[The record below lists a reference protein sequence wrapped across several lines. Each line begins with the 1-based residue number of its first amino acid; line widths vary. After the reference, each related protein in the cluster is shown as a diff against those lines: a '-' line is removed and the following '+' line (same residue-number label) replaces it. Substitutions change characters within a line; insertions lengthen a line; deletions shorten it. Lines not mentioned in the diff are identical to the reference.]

1 MMPSPFLSTILLA
14 AFAAGLAYF
23 WDPSSVLD
31 FHPTDTPKTLANTYL
46 INTSA
51 LTYSAQGSL
60 TEILKASDVRH
71 FPKQKRTEI
80 TAPRYYSHNGNNR
93 TWSVTSEHGRF
104 LDQPEL
110 LVLEGNVV
118 LTDDLNEGHL
128 YTEVMRINLKK
139 KIASSK
145 VPVTVTQGRNTTT
158 AKGMVADLNKE
169 QLRLMTDVESIYV
182 PAIP

>member
-14 AFAAGLAYF
+14 IFAAGLAYF

-31 FHPTDTPKTLANTYL
+31 FSPTDTPKTLANTYV

-71 FPKQKRTEI
+71 FPTQKRTEI
-80 TAPRYYSHNGNNR
+80 VAPRYYSQNGNNR
-93 TWSVTSEHGRF
+93 TWSVTSEHGHF

-118 LTDDLNEGHL
+118 LVDDLNEGHL
-128 YTEVMRINLKK
+128 YTEAMRINLNR

-145 VPVTVTQGRNTTT
+145 LPVTITQGGNTTT
-158 AKGMVADLNKE
+158 ARGMVADLTQE
-169 QLRLMTDVESIYV
+169 QLRLMSNVESIYV